1 MNPVQSG
8 HRLSMYISIL
18 GIFPKEETNVNE
30 NRKRE
35 NVIRKDFIFYY
46 NYKF

>member
-8 HRLSMYISIL
+8 QRLSMYISIF
-18 GIFPKEETNVNE
+18 GILPKEETNDKE
-30 NRKRE
+30 NRQRD